1 MTYDKTSVAGKAI
14 QAIHKKQKPKGELYD
29 TQGIEGLRRVSDK
42 KQSAEKWFQHQIDMA
57 DTHALMLKN
66 SFTARAMARTLEREK
81 FIDAGQIRTLIK
93 ERDAMRDER
102 IKQETAKK
110 IFEEIEDIFGK
121 NMEKTDLSGG
131 EGIEQKLFKELKAK
145 WIK

>member
-14 QAIHKKQKPKGELYD
+14 QAIHKKQKLKGELYD

-66 SFTARAMARTLEREK
+66 SFTALAMARAQEREK
-81 FIDAGQIRTLIK
+81 FNDAGQIRTLIK

-110 IFEEIEDIFGK
+110 IFEEIYQISFCK
-121 NMEKTDLSGG
+121 NDDKLGYLLEA
-131 EGIEQKLFKELKAK
+131 QKIWEIKAR